1 MKKYIFTESQIKM
14 VIDNQINEQMSP
26 EDKFAKQQQAGF
38 DAVYSNPTIKE
49 QLAKKKF
56 PPGTKFGFSPA
67 MIEKLSHPKS
77 PMLSH
82 SNILYQVKPGDT
94 IGGIVQKMGANSIE
108 NVLYDNDLLKNNPK
122 AIQPGMVITFS
133 LLPSGN

>member
-1 MKKYIFTESQIKM
+1 MKKYIFTENQIKKI
-14 VIDNQINEQMSP
+14 IDSQLNEQMN
-26 EDKFAKQQQAGF
+26 EQQSGY
-38 DAVYSNPTIKE
+38 DYVYNNPTIKE

-56 PPGTKFGFSPA
+56 PSGTKFGFSPA
-67 MIEKLSHPKS
+67 MIDRLSNPKS
-77 PMLSH
+77 NYFSH

-94 IGGIVQKMGANSIE
+94 VSGIVEKMGANSIE
-108 NVLYDNDLLKNNPK
+108 NLMLCNDLLKNNPK

>member
-1 MKKYIFTESQIKM
+1 MKKYIFTENQIKKI
-14 VIDNQINEQMSP
+14 IDSQLNEQMNG
-26 EDKFAKQQQAGF
+26 QQSGY
-38 DAVYSNPTIKE
+38 DYVYNNPTIKE

-56 PPGTKFGFSPA
+56 PSGTKFGFSPA
-67 MIEKLSHPKS
+67 MIDRLSNPKS
-77 PMLSH
+77 NYFSH

-94 IGGIVQKMGANSIE
+94 VSGIVEKMGANSIE
-108 NVLYDNDLLKNNPK
+108 NLMSCNDLLKNNPK

>member
-1 MKKYIFTESQIKM
+1 MKKYIFTESQIKRI
-14 VIDNQINEQMSP
+14 IDNQLDEQMSP

-38 DAVYSNPTIKE
+38 DAVYNNPTIKE

-56 PPGTKFGFSPA
+56 PPGTKFGFSQSTVNA
-67 MIEKLSHPKS
+67 LSDRNS
-77 PMLSH
+77 PRMSH

-94 IGGIVQKMGANSIE
+94 VSGIAQKMGANSIE
-108 NVLYDNDLLKNNPK
+108 NIMGDNDLLKGNPK
-122 AIQPGMVITFS
+122 ALQPGMVITFS

>member
-1 MKKYIFTESQIKM
+1 MKKYIFTESQIKKI
-14 VIDNQINEQMSP
+14 IDQTITEQTAEDREQKRIN
-26 EDKFAKQQQAGF
+26 AGF
-38 DAVYSNPTIKE
+38 DAVYSNPTIKD
-49 QLAKKKF
+49 QLAKKNF
-56 PPGTKFGFSPA
+56 PAGTKFGFSPA
-67 MIEKLSHPKS
+67 MVDKLSNPKS
-77 PMLSH
+77 QSLSH

>member
-14 VIDNQINEQMSP
+14 VIDNQINEQMTP
-26 EDKFAKQQQAGF
+26 EDKSGF
-38 DAVYSNPTIKE
+38 DYVYNNPTIRE
-49 QLAKKKF
+49 QLKKKKY
-56 PPGTKFGFSPA
+56 PAGTKFGFSDA
-67 MIEKLSHPKS
+67 MIEKLSNPKS

-94 IGGIVQKMGANSIE
+94 IGGIAQKMGANSIE

-122 AIQPGMVITFS
+122 SIQPGMVITFS

>member
-26 EDKFAKQQQAGF
+26 EDKFAKQQQASF
-38 DAVYSNPTIKE
+38 DAVYNNPPIS
-49 QLAKKKF
+49 QQMKKY
-56 PPGTKFGFSPA
+56 PAGTKFGFSPA
-67 MIEKLSHPKS
+67 KAAEISKN
-77 PMLSH
+77 SH

-94 IGGIVQKMGANSIE
+94 ISGIVQKKGANSE
-108 NVLYDNDLLKNNPK
+108 HNVLYDNDLLKGNPK